1 MIDTTPPAITNFKA
15 VGQPVDCEGSHCPKP
30 FLISFDAEDAVSP
43 IAHAE
48 YSLDAGPWQYIDPVG
63 KLSDSKHEHYEFRL
77 SLDVESG
84 KIAEHLITVRA
95 YDRYDNVGVAKTRHS
110 RAGNSRPRKN
120 AILMR
125 FELYVAARYLKAKR
139 RQAVV
144 GVVTVISIAGV
155 AAGVAALII
164 ALAITN
170 GMRRDLQDKLLG
182 SSAHV
187 QLMDV
192 DGRGISDWRP
202 LLARLRTVPHVTAAS
217 PGLYE
222 QVLVARGA
230 RDGGAMLE
238 GILPDAER
246 TVSDLLSTATPG
258 AVRALEPQPESATP
272 QFAELPPIVLG
283 SDLAETVGASI
294 GDSVMV
300 ISPQGEMTPLGV
312 IPKYVR
318 FRLAG
323 TFHSGFYQY
332 DAEMGFL
339 RLGDA
344 QRLFDEPDLLSVISF
359 KVDNLNRAPEIARAI
374 EQAAGKGYMTTNWTE
389 QNRELF
395 RALKLEQV
403 VTFIVIALIVIVAA
417 LNILIALTMM
427 VMEKTRDI
435 AVMMSFG
442 VDPGQVRRIFLL
454 QGFLISVVGTVLGL
468 ALGYLASWAGG
479 HYHLSLFHAD
489 VYSIDTLPFAPRLL
503 DGVIVSAVSIGISLL
518 ATLYPSSSAANV
530 LPAEALRYE

>member
-1 MIDTTPPAITNFKA
+1 
-15 VGQPVDCEGSHCPKP
+15 
-30 FLISFDAEDAVSP
+30 
-43 IAHAE
+43 
-48 YSLDAGPWQYIDPVG
+48 
-63 KLSDSKHEHYEFRL
+63 
-77 SLDVESG
+77 
-84 KIAEHLITVRA
+84 
-95 YDRYDNVGVAKTRHS
+95 
-110 RAGNSRPRKN
+110 
-120 AILMR
+120 MR

-144 GVVTVISIAGV
+144 GVVTAISVAGV
-155 AAGVAALII
+155 TAGVAALII

-187 QLMDV
+187 QLMQV
-192 DGRGISDWRP
+192 EGRGIENWRP
-202 LLARLRTVPHVTAAS
+202 LLERLRQLPHVTAAS
-217 PGLYE
+217 PGLFE

-230 RDGGAMLE
+230 RDGGALIE
-238 GILPDAER
+238 GILPRDER
-246 TVSDLLSTATPG
+246 TVSDLLAKATPG
-258 AVRALEPQPESATP
+258 AEQALEPQNSA
-272 QFAELPPIVLG
+272 AGGELPPIVLG
-283 SDLAETVGASI
+283 SDLAENIGAAV
-294 GDSVMV
+294 GDSVLV

-332 DAEMGFL
+332 DDEMGFL
-339 RLGDA
+339 RLADA

-359 KVDNLNRAPEIARAI
+359 KVDDLNRAPEIARTI
-374 EQAAGKGYMTTNWTE
+374 EQAAGRGYMTTNWTE

-395 RALKLEQV
+395 RALKLEQI
-403 VTFIVIALIVIVAA
+403 VTFIVIGLIVLVAA

-442 VDPGQVRRIFLL
+442 VDPSQIRRIFLL
-454 QGFLISVVGTVLGL
+454 QGLLISVVGTALGL

-479 HYHLSLFHAD
+479 HYHFIHLSAE

-503 DGVIVSAVSIGISLL
+503 DGVIVAAVSIGISLL
-518 ATLYPSSSAANV
+518 ATLYPSSTAARV